1 MHARLFLCLSMLLA
15 GVAPAMSELKNRLVD
30 YKQGDA
36 ELQGYMAWDDSFAGK
51 RPAVLL
57 IHRRDGMSDL
67 TRANADAIAKL
78 GYVVLAA
85 DIFGKNVR
93 PKDTPE
99 AQAQSEIY
107 NKDRPLMRARAL
119 AGLETLQGDPMVDAS
134 KIALIGYCFGGT
146 VAVELIET
154 GAPIIGTVSVH
165 GSFRDFPPGG
175 ANNIK
180 GRMLILHGAE
190 DNWIVLVV
198 VMASVMV
205 RLPVSVLM
213 LTGPVALMF
222 GGFTWAN
229 VKLPAF
235 TKLRLPTFS
244 AARVVTL
251 LAAAVN
257 ETLPCM
263 SARPVVVTTPLLF

>member
-1 MHARLFLCLSMLLA
+1 MPPAPTLMLPVALPEIRILPPDAFPAAMLVPAANTKALLA
-15 GVAPAMSELKNRLVD
+15 
-30 YKQGDA
+30 
-36 ELQGYMAWDDSFAGK
+36 
-51 RPAVLL
+51 
-57 IHRRDGMSDL
+57 
-67 TRANADAIAKL
+67 
-78 GYVVLAA
+78 
-85 DIFGKNVR
+85 
-93 PKDTPE
+93 
-99 AQAQSEIY
+99 
-107 NKDRPLMRARAL
+107 
-119 AGLETLQGDPMVDAS
+119 
-134 KIALIGYCFGGT
+134 
-146 VAVELIET
+146 
-154 GAPIIGTVSVH
+154 
-165 GSFRDFPPGG
+165 
-175 ANNIK
+175 
-180 GRMLILHGAE
+180 
-190 DNWIVLVV
+190 VLVV